1 MEEPLLKIMKN
12 PPQAPKSYFRLTRQ
26 IKIRGEAIYII
37 FAGIVLSVFLFFVLM
52 DSSLIAS
59 LIFSWMPLAIAF
71 IFYFTFVKDKPK
83 YYLDYYLNELFG
95 NYLTVPKRKKKH
107 LYNLSIKMHKE
118 P

>member
-1 MEEPLLKIMKN
+1 MDEPLLKIIKN

-59 LIFSWMPLAIAF
+59 LLFSWLPLALSF

-83 YYLDYYLNELFG
+83 YVKIVPNKNASSLVDECDRLNTL
-95 NYLTVPKRKKKH
+95 LVKA
-107 LYNLSIKMHKE
+107 SI
-118 P
+118 

>member
-1 MEEPLLKIMKN
+1 MDEPLLKIIKN

-59 LIFSWMPLAIAF
+59 LLFSWLPLAFSF

-83 YYLDYYLNELFG
+83 YYLDYYINELFG
-95 NYLTVPKRKKKH
+95 NYLTTKVKKQKKLH
-107 LYNLSIKMHKE
+107 KLKINLLEK
-118 P
+118 